1 MAIPSI
7 PEKIGRL
14 GGSYHHPRKETSSG
28 PLKAGAYPR
37 HGP

>member
-1 MAIPSI
+1 MAIQSI
-7 PEKIGRL
+7 SDKIGRL

-28 PLKAGAYPR
+28 PRKADAYHR